1 MDNEQGNDN
10 HPVYDSAKE
19 SITPDFGQHHDSE
32 ETAANKL
39 GMAEKLAASGI
50 SKATGGVVSAK
61 NIEKLGGFF
70 SGKGRAGGGD
80 KKTKGGLT
88 GKKSAVAFLALGVG
102 ILIVGVGMI
111 GNPIFMI
118 GMLDLNLQRST
129 GWTSAENALKEQTKY
144 VAVEI
149 AKSGELPAEY
159 ANDLAAAGLYVGQV
173 TLAGDFVR
181 TNKYIANIE
190 ELDDIA
196 VVGSGFTTKG
206 SDGELAFLFEGEVIK
221 ADDFVAAVEANP
233 RMYAAFSEGT
243 DISARYYYSKDVDKA
258 YNEMGIKRNAYQGW
272 QATGDDKQDEANFE
286 EILVSVLN
294 TDTNTEMAG
303 CDDNY
308 CDESST
314 GSGNAEE
321 VVNATGSAANGTDNA
336 AQLLNSAITS
346 EEPYKAARA
355 FMAIEEPIQRTRIDG
370 DGPANEVMNTLNEA
384 TTIVYTDVE
393 TGEKKTKT
401 ASILETPN
409 FVAAVSGGK
418 ISMNEA
424 LNASRDRVLVATN
437 TGNGLIKDTTL
448 SVEGADKFGS
458 ATDRGSGSVDYDKL
472 SKTVSSVSIATK
484 EKNSDL
490 FRSVVGGN
498 RIVEGGSF
506 LSSTI
511 NQRVLGAMPSD
522 EATISNYNREVG
534 KMMKKE
540 AEVERATKSPFDI
553 SSPYTFLGSIAHN
566 MAAILVRN
574 HLGGGSISLTAITG
588 ATADLAQD
596 SMKGIMSGAM
606 ADGSSD
612 DFLDTFGDYCKNV
625 PSTGA
630 KADAYCTQITT
641 VETGYMEKTKEY
653 WDDYMKD
660 HKKEYEDFVLYS
672 MDRGATVGPNSAE
685 VCKRYKERNSNIIDE
700 TIDALSKLMGV
711 YKECRGVDDS
721 IATGSGMVMGDENP
735 DASKIRKFSAYTLH
749 DTVYSLLSE
758 SRSTASVILEDY
770 YKEHPLDNS
779 RAGII
784 ARRSG
789 MDKGEVE
796 IALAYAEQLAEI
808 ARYDA
813 SERYNFG
820 NDVAMMIPTKD
831 KLMEHSEKINGDLYC
846 FWRGRNEYGDMR
858 NRNFA

>member
-32 ETAANKL
+32 EAAANKL
-39 GMAEKLAASGI
+39 GAAEKLAASGI

-111 GNPIFMI
+111 GAPIFMI
-118 GMLDLNLQRST
+118 GNLDYNLMDSLGFT
-129 GWTSAENALKEQTKY
+129 GTVGILEEQAEY
-144 VAVEI
+144 VTAEM

-159 ANDLAAAGLYVGQV
+159 ASDLVAAGLDVGQV

-196 VVGSGFTTKG
+196 VVGSGFMAKG
-206 SDGELAFLFEGEVIK
+206 SDGELAFLFDGEVVR
-221 ADDFVAAVEANP
+221 ADDFVATVESNP
-233 RMYAAFSEGT
+233 RMYAAFSEGA
-243 DISARYYYSKDVDKA
+243 DISAKYYYSNDVSKV
-258 YNEMGIKRNAYQGW
+258 YNDMGIKRNTYQGW
-272 QATGDDKQDEANFE
+272 QATGDEKKDRENFDE
-286 EILVSVLN
+286 IMVSVLN

-303 CDDNY
+303 CDDDY

-314 GSGNAEE
+314 ESGNAEE

-355 FMAIEEPIQRTRIDG
+355 FIAIEEPIQRTRIDG
-370 DGPANEVMNTLNEA
+370 DGPANEVMNMLNET
-384 TTIVYTDVE
+384 TTIEYTDVE

-437 TGNGLIKDTTL
+437 TGDGLINDTTL
-448 SVEGADKFGS
+448 SVEGADKFSS
-458 ATDRGSGSVDYDKL
+458 ATDKGNGSVDYNKL

-522 EATISNYNREVG
+522 ETTIAKYSREVEEVMAR
-534 KMMKKE
+534 KAE
-540 AEVERATKSPFDI
+540 AERATKSPFDI

-574 HLGGGSISLTAITG
+574 HLGGGNISLTSIAG
-588 ATADLAQD
+588 VTADLAQD

-606 ADGSSD
+606 ADGSND
-612 DFLDTFGDYCKNV
+612 KFLNTFGDYCKNV
-625 PSTGA
+625 PSAGA

-641 VETGYMEKTKEY
+641 VETGYMEKNKKY
-653 WDDYMKD
+653 WDDYMND
-660 HKKEYEDFVLYS
+660 HKKEYEDFTLYG
-672 MDRGATVGPNSAE
+672 MDRSATVGPNSAE
-685 VCKRYKERNSNIIDE
+685 VCKKYKERNSNIVDE
-700 TIDALSKLMGV
+700 AIDALSKLMGV
-711 YKECRGVDDS
+711 YKECRRVDDS
-721 IATGSGMVMGDENP
+721 IATGSGMVMGDKNP
-735 DASKIRKFSAYTLH
+735 NADKIKKSSAYTLH

-813 SERYNFG
+813 SERYHFG
-820 NDVAMMIPTKD
+820 GDVAIAAPVRSE
-831 KLMEHSEKINGDLYC
+831 LVEHSEKINGDLYC

>member
-32 ETAANKL
+32 ETAADKL
-39 GMAEKLAASGI
+39 GAAEKLAASGI

-61 NIEKLGGFF
+61 NIEKLGGLF

-111 GNPIFMI
+111 GAPIFMI
-118 GMLDLNLQRST
+118 GNLDYNLMDSLGFT
-129 GWTSAENALKEQTKY
+129 GTVGILEKQAEY
-144 VAVEI
+144 VTVEM
-149 AKSGELPAEY
+149 AKNGELPTEY
-159 ANDLAAAGLYVGQV
+159 ANDLVAAGLDVGQV

-196 VVGSGFTTKG
+196 VVGSGFMAKG
-206 SDGELAFLFEGEVIK
+206 SDGELAFLFDGEVVR
-221 ADDFVAAVEANP
+221 ADDFVATVESNP
-233 RMYAAFSEGT
+233 RMYAAFSEGA
-243 DISARYYYSKDVDKA
+243 DISAKYYYSNDVSKV
-258 YNEMGIKRNAYQGW
+258 YNDMGIKRNAYQGW
-272 QATGDDKQDEANFE
+272 QATGDEKKDRENFDK
-286 EILVSVLN
+286 IMVSVLN

-303 CDDNY
+303 CDDDY

-314 GSGNAEE
+314 ESGNAEE

-355 FMAIEEPIQRTRIDG
+355 FIAIEEPIQRTRIDG
-370 DGPANEVMNTLNEA
+370 DGPANEVMNMLNET
-384 TTIVYTDVE
+384 TTIEYTDVE

-437 TGNGLIKDTTL
+437 TGDGLINDTTL
-448 SVEGADKFGS
+448 SVEGADKFSS
-458 ATDRGSGSVDYDKL
+458 ATDKGNGSVDYNKL

-498 RIVEGGSF
+498 RIIEGGSF

-522 EATISNYNREVG
+522 ETTIAKYSREVEEVMAR
-534 KMMKKE
+534 KAE
-540 AEVERATKSPFDI
+540 AERATKSPFDI

-566 MAAILVRN
+566 MAAILVRS
-574 HLGGGSISLTAITG
+574 HLGGGNISLTSIAG
-588 ATADLAQD
+588 VTADLAQD

-606 ADGSSD
+606 ADGSND
-612 DFLDTFGDYCKNV
+612 KFLNTFGDYCKNV
-625 PSTGA
+625 PSAGA

-641 VETGYMEKTKEY
+641 VETGYMEKNKKY
-653 WDDYMKD
+653 WDDYMND
-660 HKKEYEDFVLYS
+660 HKKEYEDFTLYG
-672 MDRGATVGPNSAE
+672 MDRSATVGPNSAE
-685 VCKRYKERNSNIIDE
+685 VCKKYKERNSNIVDE
-700 TIDALSKLMGV
+700 AIDALSKLMGV
-711 YKECRGVDDS
+711 YKECRGVDNS
-721 IATGSGMVMGDENP
+721 IATGSGMVMGDRNP
-735 DASKIRKFSAYTLH
+735 NADKIKKSSAYTLH

-758 SRSTASVILEDY
+758 SRSAASVILEDY

-789 MDKGEVE
+789 MDKDEVE

-813 SERYNFG
+813 AERYHFG
-820 NDVAMMIPTKD
+820 GDVAIVVPVRSE
-831 KLMEHSEKINGDLYC
+831 LAEHSEKINGDLYC